1 MNGKNRKILWQIVPM
16 IVILFTAAILVTW
29 QITYNYTKN
38 EMNEKYSQMLSQ
50 VTAEN
55 DISRVMYNVDSIL
68 RSKYI
73 GEIDSRKLADSTI
86 QGYVYGLGDK
96 YAYYMNAEEFAEYML
111 ETSDGV
117 KTGIGVTV
125 VYDNSAGGMYVTSVY
140 KDTPASKGGIVPGEV
155 ITRVNGKLVTE
166 IGYNLAVE
174 EIGNGEEGSSVEL
187 TVMSESGTERAVT
200 LKREIIKLETVT
212 WRMLNSDT
220 GLITISEFTLNTPE
234 EFKNAIQDLT
244 VNGAQRFI
252 FDVRNNPGGNLEG
265 ISETLDFLLPEGNII
280 IINEKSGTQRTIV
293 SDTAEFSAPM
303 AVLVNGNTASAAE
316 LFTAALRDYD
326 KAEIVGETTY
336 GKGSMQE
343 IVNLPGGGAASVSV
357 STYLPPCGVSY
368 DGEGIDPDYPVSLP
382 EETLQNY
389 HKMTDEQ
396 DLQLQKAIEIV
407 AAMEVNTYQ

>member
-125 VYDNSAGGMYVTSVY
+125 VYDNSAGGMYGN
-140 KDTPASKGGIVPGEV
+140 K
-155 ITRVNGKLVTE
+155 RV
-166 IGYNLAVE
+166 
-174 EIGNGEEGSSVEL
+174 
-187 TVMSESGTERAVT
+187 
-200 LKREIIKLETVT
+200 
-212 WRMLNSDT
+212 
-220 GLITISEFTLNTPE
+220 
-234 EFKNAIQDLT
+234 
-244 VNGAQRFI
+244 
-252 FDVRNNPGGNLEG
+252 
-265 ISETLDFLLPEGNII
+265 
-280 IINEKSGTQRTIV
+280 
-293 SDTAEFSAPM
+293 
-303 AVLVNGNTASAAE
+303 
-316 LFTAALRDYD
+316 
-326 KAEIVGETTY
+326 
-336 GKGSMQE
+336 
-343 IVNLPGGGAASVSV
+343 
-357 STYLPPCGVSY
+357 
-368 DGEGIDPDYPVSLP
+368 
-382 EETLQNY
+382 
-389 HKMTDEQ
+389 
-396 DLQLQKAIEIV
+396 
-407 AAMEVNTYQ
+407 